1 MHHRPF
7 ARLSGIAVLIALVA
21 LVPAAAAAQD
31 VEIPRTPWGAP
42 DLQGVWDRRTNTPF
56 QRPRELGNKAVYTE
70 EEAAVIA
77 AQRSAVEVPGDATR
91 VAPRAEG
98 EHQEIAETIGNY
110 NGFWFDGGTAFVNRR
125 TSQVVDPPNGRI
137 PPITASAA
145 QKRAALMKAREGTN
159 RHEPTP
165 GGFVDDLGPGRYA
178 VRCLVGFNTGPPMT
192 SGAYNQ
198 NVQVLQTEDH
208 LVLWVE
214 MIHDARI
221 VPIDSHPPLDSE
233 IRQWL
238 GSPRGY
244 WDGDTLV
251 IETANF
257 RGETSF
263 MGGLSDANLRLTE
276 RLTRTSPDT
285 LVYEVTVDDPTVW
298 TQPWTYE
305 VPWHPSEGPI
315 FEYACHEGNYGLAN
329 ILAGAAAK

>member
-1 MHHRPF
+1 M
-7 ARLSGIAVLIALVA
+7 SGRCFRGTGVALVLVA
-21 LVPAAAAAQD
+21 LTANAVSAQ
-31 VEIPRTPWGAP
+31 EMKIPRTPWGAP

-56 QRPRELGNKAVYTE
+56 QRPHELGDKAVYTD

-77 AQRSAVEVPGDATR
+77 AERVVVDVPGDQIR
-91 VAPRAEG
+91 VAPRG
-98 EHQEIAETIGNY
+98 GDEHQEIAETIGNY
-110 NGFWFDGGTAFVNRR
+110 NGFWFDGGTTVVNRR
-125 TSQVVDPPNGRI
+125 TSLVTDPPNGRI
-137 PPITASAA
+137 PPITPSAE
-145 QKRAALMKAREGTN
+145 QKRAAMMKAREGTN
-159 RHEPTP
+159 RHEPTS

-221 VPIDSHPPLDSE
+221 VPINSHSPLNSN

-238 GSPRGY
+238 GSSRGH

-251 IETANF
+251 IETTNF

-263 MGGLSDANLRLTE
+263 MGGQSDANLHLTE
-276 RLTRTSPDT
+276 RLTRTSLTT
-285 LVYEVTVDDPTVW
+285 LVYEVTVDDPTAW
-298 TQPWTYE
+298 TRPWTYE
-305 VPWHPSEGPI
+305 VPWQPSEGPI
-315 FEYACHEGNYGLAN
+315 FEYACHEGNYGLYN
-329 ILAGAAAK
+329 ILAGAATR